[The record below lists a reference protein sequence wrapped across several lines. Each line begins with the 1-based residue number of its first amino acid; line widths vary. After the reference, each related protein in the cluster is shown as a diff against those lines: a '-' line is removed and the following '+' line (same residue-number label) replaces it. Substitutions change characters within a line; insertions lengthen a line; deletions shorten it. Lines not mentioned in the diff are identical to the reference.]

1 MVDSTF
7 LILDGK
13 GMVALRANRP
23 KLEPGQLAVLLVI
36 EVPDS
41 AFEESFPT
49 VNVSIEERHLI
60 QPDVVADVLPAEG
73 LGGK

>member
-1 MVDSTF
+1 MVDSKF
-7 LILDGK
+7 LILDRK

-73 LGGK
+73 L

>member
-1 MVDSTF
+1 MVDSKF
-7 LILDGK
+7 LILDRK

-23 KLEPGQLAVLLVI
+23 RLEPGQLAVLLVI

-73 LGGK
+73 L

>member
-1 MVDSTF
+1 MVDSKF
-7 LILDGK
+7 LILDRK

-49 VNVSIEERHLI
+49 VNVSIEEKHLI
-60 QPDVVADVLPAEG
+60 QPDVVAEVLPAEEG
-73 LGGK
+73 

>member
-1 MVDSTF
+1 MASAIQKVTDSRHQA
-7 LILDGK
+7 
-13 GMVALRANRP
+13 GMPRTA
-23 KLEPGQLAVLLVI
+23 LVI